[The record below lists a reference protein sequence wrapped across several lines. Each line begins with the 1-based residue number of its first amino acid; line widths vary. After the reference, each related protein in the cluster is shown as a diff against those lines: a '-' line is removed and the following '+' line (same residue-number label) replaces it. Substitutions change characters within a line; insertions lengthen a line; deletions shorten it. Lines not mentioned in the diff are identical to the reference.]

1 MVCLKVRCNMN
12 EITRD
17 ELKSLIDSRQT
28 IGENS
33 QVLLI
38 DVREPIEV
46 LNYGSIPTSINIPM
60 GNVDK
65 ELSLTQDGFRQK
77 YGKIISKD
85 KKIIFY
91 CRSGTRSGAVTKSA
105 LDKGFINAINYKGS
119 ALEWADIDLNVK
131 KY

>member
-1 MVCLKVRCNMN
+1 MN

-17 ELKSLIDSRQT
+17 ALKGLIDSKQT

-33 QVLLI
+33 QILLI

-46 LNYGSIPTSINIPM
+46 QNYGSIPTSINIPM
-60 GNVDK
+60 DNVDK
-65 ELSLTQDGFRQK
+65 ELLLTPVEFKQK
-77 YGKIISKD
+77 YGKTISKD

-91 CRSGTRSGAVTKSA
+91 CRSGTRAEVVTQSSIA
-105 LDKGFINAINYKGS
+105 RGYVNAITYKGS
-119 ALEWADIDLNVK
+119 ALEWADIDSNVK

>member
-1 MVCLKVRCNMN
+1 MN

-17 ELKSLIDSRQT
+17 ALKGLIDSKQT

-38 DVREPIEV
+38 DVREPIEIQG
-46 LNYGSIPTSINIPM
+46 YGSIPTSINIPM
-60 GNVDK
+60 GSVDK
-65 ELSLTQDGFRQK
+65 ELSLIPEAFKQK
-77 YGKIISKD
+77 YGKTISRD

-91 CRSGTRSGAVTKSA
+91 CRSGNRSESTTKIA
-105 LDKGFINAINYKGS
+105 FDKGYVNATNYKGS
-119 ALEWADIDLNVK
+119 ALEWADIDVNVK

>member
-1 MVCLKVRCNMN
+1 MN

-17 ELKSLIDSRQT
+17 ALKGLIDSKQT

-33 QVLLI
+33 QILLI

-46 LNYGSIPTSINIPM
+46 QNYGSIPTSINIPM
-60 GNVDK
+60 DNVDK
-65 ELSLTQDGFRQK
+65 ELSLTPVEFKQK
-77 YGKIISKD
+77 YGKTISKD

-91 CRSGTRSGAVTKSA
+91 CRSGTRAEVVTQSSIA
-105 LDKGFINAINYKGS
+105 RGYVNAITYKGS
-119 ALEWADIDLNVK
+119 ALEWADIDSNVK

>member
-1 MVCLKVRCNMN
+1 MN

-65 ELSLTQDGFRQK
+65 ELSLAQDAFRQK
-77 YGKIISKD
+77 YGKNISKD

-91 CRSGTRSGAVTKSA
+91 CRSGTRSAACTKSA
-105 LDKGFINAINYKGS
+105 FDKGFINAANYKGS